1 MSCINIDIRVMTTPP
16 VLSIE
21 RIGGISV
28 STLLASEPIIMSL
41 WDRTIHPKVR
51 CNIVCSVG
59 VDRNREI
66 FMVKEGV
73 FLLFDGSTFKVL
85 KDGI

>member
-16 VLSIE
+16 VLLIE

-28 STLLASEPIIMSL
+28 STLLAGEPIIIGL
-41 WDRTIHPKVR
+41 WDRTINPKVR

-59 VDRNREI
+59 VDRIWQEI
-66 FMVKEGV
+66 
-73 FLLFDGSTFKVL
+73 
-85 KDGI
+85 